1 MAQVIKKGLE
11 TSIQDY
17 PGRIGTLN
25 QGFPA
30 SGPMDS
36 WSFRL
41 ANILVGN
48 EPGEAA
54 LECQFMGPTLKF
66 KSDRVIAITGANM
79 SPKIDGE
86 LIPMWESIEIKA
98 NQTLEMAFATVGA
111 RSYIAFSGGINSEPW
126 LGSRSTF
133 HKAGVGGIEGRAI
146 QDNQIIPLGKNK
158 KIQLRKIK
166 KDSIPIISDDKNWSI
181 EVVRGPNDD
190 WVDEK
195 GHEIFLNSKW
205 KLQAKSD
212 RTGYRLDGPKLT
224 FSDKATNKSLE
235 HGSEPSNIID
245 QGYPAGAI
253 NLAGQTPIILVNDG
267 PSMGGFINP
276 YTVPSSAF
284 WKLGQA
290 KPGDTFKFVEISVE
304 KAQLLRAEQSII
316 CSEVSLVSHDDNKSV
331 DNNKTTKKIGSIKIV
346 DFEKNKLEEKV
357 RRKIMEKKG
366 IKNMKVRFF
375 D

>member
-48 EPGEAA
+48 ESGEAA

-146 QDNQIIPLGKNK
+146 QDNQIIPLGKNR

-166 KDSIPIISDDKNWSI
+166 KDSIPIISNDKNWSI

-190 WVDEK
+190 WVDKK

-316 CSEVSLVSHDDNKSV
+316 CSEESLVSHEDNKSV
-331 DNNKTTKKIGSIKIV
+331 DNNKITKKIGSIKIV

-357 RRKIMEKKG
+357 RQKMMEKKG